1 MEDVRGDENVRDRVK
16 PGLIPYG
23 RVTEAEPT
31 SPVYPRQFGNIG
43 GHILSPPTMRYAFV
57 KTLSIIH
64 ANSGEIVRR
73 LEFPGVRLS
82 LANKTAAT
90 SVISQEKP
98 SAVYRVTST
107 AWIVITTGLSST
119 SFKTLHHWQVIC
131 LGLCRVVSQHKMT
144 NFIERKDQEKME
156 STDSLTFLERHSQL
170 ETSTAR
176 GQEDIGGSEKF
187 LLTMI
192 NTQNEALRNRI
203 VATLPLMELLNRRKR
218 TCRGAGGPLGVS
230 EEPTGSSSFV
240 GEGNNGDAPCRAA
253 TGENAEKQADCHKD
267 LVCVAPN

>member
-131 LGLCRVVSQHKMT
+131 LGIT
-144 NFIERKDQEKME
+144 
-156 STDSLTFLERHSQL
+156 LTQTFPCDTLQSGFHPK
-170 ETSTAR
+170 
-176 GQEDIGGSEKF
+176 QEDTWSRREEKK
-187 LLTMI
+187 
-192 NTQNEALRNRI
+192 
-203 VATLPLMELLNRRKR
+203 AT
-218 TCRGAGGPLGVS
+218 S
-230 EEPTGSSSFV
+230 EEGLLQKMS
-240 GEGNNGDAPCRAA
+240 GEWMSNRC
-253 TGENAEKQADCHKD
+253 
-267 LVCVAPN
+267 